1 MPGFCKRSGAGQ
13 QGLDNNADA
22 AQQEEHDGQPLQGV
36 ALDPPDDGLCGA
48 QGQHGGDHGDDGEL
62 EAGGVQQ
69 AGGGVQDDAEQ
80 VLTPEQKADAALE
93 FVVILGGP
101 LEVGHQEQI
110 DAEQAGA
117 HAGEE
122 DHQIADGRVV
132 LPAGADGTQVP
143 GSHFQAQEQHH
154 DAQHRFDDPGH
165 GEPQQPGAG
174 NHTGQQNDQQGQDL
188 PQVQQ
193 LPALPGNIGV
203 DAEIRHQAAG
213 GDESVVQTHGQQGR
227 GGQWVAEADDPF
239 DDVAEK
245 LEQENKQRNVPCE
258 FHRCASCA
266 EYVDRREKIDK

>member
-1 MPGFCKRSGAGQ
+1 MASLCRVSLLTRRMMGF
-13 QGLDNNADA
+13 A
-22 AQQEEHDGQPLQGV
+22 APRASMAETMEMTENWRLAASSRPV
-36 ALDPPDDGLCGA
+36 AVYRMMRNRFSP
-48 QGQHGGDHGDDGEL
+48 
-62 EAGGVQQ
+62 
-69 AGGGVQDDAEQ
+69 
-80 VLTPEQKADAALE
+80 PEQKADAALE

-122 DHQIADGRVV
+122 GHQIADGRVV
-132 LPAGADGTQVP
+132 LPAGADGTQVS
-143 GSHFQAQEQHH
+143 GGHFQAQEQHH

-174 NHTGQQNDQQGQDL
+174 DHTGQQNDQQGQDL

-193 LPALPGNIGV
+193 LPALPGNIGI

-213 GDESVVQTHGQQGR
+213 GDEGVVQTHGQQGR
-227 GGQWVAEADDPF
+227 GDQWVAEADDPF

-245 LEQENKQRNVPCE
+245 LDQENKQRNVPCE

-266 EYVDRREKIDK
+266 EYVDRREKTDK